1 MPYVVT
7 CFCSVEL
14 LTSAADGVMM
24 LASDALAC
32 AEGGNIVMVIESL
45 TSRLLF
51 SSFVILAGWG
61 DWAEKSLGTDG
72 ERDHKLCAD
81 VG

>member
-32 AEGGNIVMVIESL
+32 AEGGNIVMVHRKLNKQAIVFFICNPRGMG
-45 TSRLLF
+45 RL
-51 SSFVILAGWG
+51 G
-61 DWAEKSLGTDG
+61 
-72 ERDHKLCAD
+72 
-81 VG
+81 